1 MEAADWMNELD
12 VVKYLLQ
19 TGAAGILIIAGAGML
34 RFLREE
40 RADRAAERTEW
51 FSRMNELTTG
61 IRELTQYVTEALR
74 VAREAAGQSC
84 PFTGASQETIMAFE
98 ERMKRRR
105 PRQ

>member
-1 MEAADWMNELD
+1 MNELEA
-12 VVKYLLQ
+12 VKSLMQ
-19 TGAAGILIIAGAGML
+19 MGAAGILIVAGAGML
-34 RFLREE
+34 KFLREE

-84 PFTGASQETIMAFE
+84 PFTGASKQTIMQYE
-98 ERMKRRR
+98 ERLRRRR